1 MIPKKE
7 ETTDLRK
14 VFKEKEAI
22 EKTVTTATRPSMKE
36 LDMPIAPRYFNILRN
51 NYKEQQDHLKSI
63 RDLGVH
69 SVGSEGFPVSNFT
82 SKN

>member
-22 EKTVTTATRPSMKE
+22 EKTVTTARPSMKE